1 MVEKERIDRFIEKVL
16 QYSLCD
22 ECKEKFTQQKPL
34 VVKIINGHVHP
45 ISYVHWC
52 DNIFRIKVHESFC
65 GIPVPGAYYSK
76 LIAVTKF
83 LLRVEFA
90 EELFQERPEFF
101 QDKYPTIED
110 LKNDKFSALLV
121 KATLIADL

>member
-65 GIPVPGAYYSK
+65 GIPTPATYYSK

-90 EELFQERPEFF
+90 EKLFREKPEFF
-101 QDKYPTIED
+101 QNRYPTIED
-110 LKNDKFSALLV
+110 LSDNEFSAMLIE
-121 KATLIADL
+121 ATLTANL

>member
-1 MVEKERIDRFIEKVL
+1 MVEKERIDSFVKRVL
-16 QYSLCD
+16 QYSSCS
-22 ECKEKFTQQKPL
+22 ECKKKFLQYRPAI
-34 VVKIINGHVHP
+34 VKIINGHIHP

-52 DNIFRIKVHESFC
+52 DNIFRLKVYESLC

-90 EELFQERPEFF
+90 EKLFREKPEFF
-101 QDKYPTIED
+101 RGKYPTIED
-110 LKNDKFSALLV
+110 LSDNEFSAILIE
-121 KATLIADL
+121 ATLIADL